1 MDACVDGGLLLQM
14 TRNMEDLLQKRQEE
28 EEQEDL
34 ELELE
39 SRKVNELKRCK
50 KTVASCVVS
59 ESEDSLDSED
69 KSDQLILSIA
79 DVKVSSLVTVVTE
92 VGFHA
97 LFTFNKKD
105 ILN

>member
-1 MDACVDGGLLLQM
+1 MVGCVDGGCLLQM
-14 TRNMEDLLQKRQEE
+14 TRNMEDLLQKRQEEEVEEE

-59 ESEDSLDSED
+59 ERVSESEDSLDSED

-79 DVKVSSLVTVVTE
+79 DVKVSSLITVS
-92 VGFHA
+92 
-97 LFTFNKKD
+97 LK
-105 ILN
+105 

>member
-1 MDACVDGGLLLQM
+1 MFQM

-28 EEQEDL
+28 EEEDL

-59 ESEDSLDSED
+59 EPVSESEDSLDSED

-79 DVKVSSLVTVVTE
+79 DVKVSSLITLLTQ
-92 VGFHA
+92 VGFHK
-97 LFTFNKKD
+97 LFIFNKN
-105 ILN
+105 LYC